1 MSFVELAS
9 RPNGWE
15 KLHFQIGIV
24 ACIVVVLVASVTWL
38 ALSKS
43 SGKQDSRL
51 TSFFK
56 FFYASFLKPHDKSK
70 GLGQQHALESF
81 YSAQAAVYDA
91 TRTRL
96 LRGREDM
103 LGLLA
108 AQLKHKAAKNGSKD
122 RGLVWVDVSN
132 PKFRNVSS
140 NKCK

>member
-1 MSFVELAS
+1 MELAS

-15 KLHFQIGIV
+15 RLHFQIGLV
-24 ACIVVVLVASVTWL
+24 ACVVVVLVASVTWF

-43 SGKQDSRL
+43 SGKADSRVV
-51 TSFFK
+51 SFFK

-81 YSAQAAVYDA
+81 YSTQAAVYDA

-108 AQLKHKAAKNGSKD
+108 AQLKHKVAKKD
-122 RGLVWVDVSN
+122 PKAGGLVWVDVSSLR
-132 PKFRNVSS
+132 F
-140 NKCK
+140 